1 MSNVSDKSAGKKF
14 SQLPNSWKKKEL
26 AKSKCKR
33 RKRKKIMVGEM
44 AKAGAFVCL
53 VIVLVDFAAGFLS
66 IQAHITQD
74 KVGYMN
80 AKRFECQ
87 QSKNKAF
94 KLGLIAAVLLA
105 LSHVSANL
113 LGGCMCI
120 CCTEKLEKS
129 SANRKFW
136 FGIVV
141 AVGFPALVMGML
153 EISKSKGPCQ
163 QVLHHHFLLLGGIL
177 CFVHGILSVGFY
189 VSANVSFQKDHI

>member
-1 MSNVSDKSAGKKF
+1 MKKKGAGKE
-14 SQLPNSWKKKEL
+14 Q
-26 AKSKCKR
+26 
-33 RKRKKIMVGEM
+33 VQGEM

-87 QSKNKAF
+87 QPKNKAF

-129 SANRKFW
+129 SSNRKFW
-136 FGIVV
+136 FGCLVLSWIVV

-163 QVLHHHFLLLGGIL
+163 QVLHHHFLLMGGIL

-189 VSANVSFQKDHI
+189 VSANVM